1 MNLSY
6 SLLTHFLRLAVVIA
20 AVLAPVRGAAFST
33 DTYAPASAL
42 AEGRWVKIS
51 VPSTGL
57 YCISAAD
64 LRSWGFNDLS
74 KVRIHGYGGQRISDH
89 LTAATY
95 IDDVPQVQSAVTQR
109 GVVFYAMGPEMWT
122 YADGTWTHSLN
133 PFATAGYY
141 FVTESDA
148 PARDI
153 EAEGRE
159 LTADREFASSFTEH
173 LYYET
178 DKVSPATL
186 GLLLVG
192 EDFRY
197 TTSQSFR
204 FATPGAVPGADGANG
219 KARVNFLVSSTGQS
233 TVAMT
238 ADNNPVTLTGITS
251 FTPSAEGSIGLSEGA
266 VNVSADNTSLGV
278 RFSSGGVVSM
288 AYLDY
293 LELLYN
299 RHIALSGGLLSFTS
313 DSPGVE
319 LDAID
324 YKDVTVWDV
333 TDPLNINV
341 LNTTGAQGGKLRW
354 VTPYSGM
361 RSYCAWSQSAS
372 LPSPKYVG
380 VVGNQSIHSRRTP
393 DMVIVTTADNF
404 EQANRVAALHSD
416 LDVLVVTPDQ
426 VYNEFSSGA
435 ADPSGIRK
443 MAKMFYDRSTSP
455 GDEEG
460 GDFRYLLLFGRPTYD
475 NRRLTGDMAQAE
487 YETIPAWTTD
497 TGLNENVAY
506 CTDDFFAMLDDNS
519 GLRWGNEVLR
529 VAVGRIPATSATD
542 ARVFVDRLVDYV
554 TTRSGGEWSQRVVL
568 TADDGDSSVHLLQT
582 EKMYDGFLSSS
593 RGGDINYKKV
603 YFGAYTL
610 SNGVYAEAVSTFRR
624 EIEDG
629 VLLWSFVGH
638 ATIDNLTGEGLLPAG
653 EVYKL
658 YLRKPLIFY
667 GATCSFGRWDGN
679 RLSGI
684 EALCL
689 RESGGAIAAISA
701 VRPVYIALNELMS
714 TSFSKQLFQADESG
728 RFPTVGEA
736 MMVAKNAIGSDTNKR
751 RYVLLGDPAM
761 RPAIPENRV
770 EILTVNGLDAT
781 DPQEP
786 PTIAALQKVTITGRV
801 TDHAGTPLDDFNG
814 SLAYTI
820 FDAEYSTLSNEKDE
834 MEREITFEQQ
844 GNRVAAGR
852 AAVEGGKFEITLTM
866 PSEIADNYRPG
877 AMSLYAIS
885 ADKSVDAADT
895 YRNFYI
901 YGFDDQA
908 TADLNAPK
916 IEYMYM
922 NHDSF
927 EDGNTVNSAPM
938 LIARVSDDTGINLS
952 TAGVGHQM
960 SVRIDRKDSY
970 SDVAAS
976 FSPDDDGSPAGVVAY
991 RLPELTPG
999 EHQLEFRVWDVNGN
1013 SASKFLTF
1021 NVDGSATP
1029 SIFDVWSDSSPAR
1042 TEANFYVTHDRPD
1055 EILNVTIEVFDFNG
1069 ALQWSTTTTGRADMF
1084 ASSPVKWNLVN
1095 KSGQRVARGIYIYR
1109 ARIATADAPDL
1120 VSTSRSRRLAVG
1132 AL

>member
-6 SLLTHFLRLAVVIA
+6 SLLTHIVRLAVVIA
-20 AVLAPVRGAAFST
+20 LMLAPARSAAFSA

-51 VPSTGL
+51 VPQTGL
-57 YCISAAD
+57 YCITAAD
-64 LRSWGFNDLS
+64 LRSWGFSDPS
-74 KVRIHGYGGQRISDH
+74 RVRIHGYGGQRISDH
-89 LTAATY
+89 MTQQSY
-95 IDDVPQVQSAVTQR
+95 IDDVPMVQSVVTPR
-109 GVVFYAMGPEMWT
+109 GLVFYAMGPETWT
-122 YADGTWTHSLN
+122 YDEGTWSHSLN

-141 FVTESDA
+141 FVTESEA
-148 PARDI
+148 PARSI

-159 LTADREFASSFTEH
+159 LTGDREYAVSFTEH
-173 LYYET
+173 LYHEA
-178 DKVSPATL
+178 DKISPATL

-197 TTSQSFR
+197 TASQSFR
-204 FATPGAVPGADGANG
+204 FETRGAVVPSEAV
-219 KARVNFLVSSTGQS
+219 ARVNFLAASTGQS
-233 TVAMT
+233 AVSLSAGSNAIELQGANT
-238 ADNNPVTLTGITS
+238 
-251 FTPSAEGSIGLSEGA
+251 FTPTAEGAVGLSEGRF
-266 VNVSADNTSLGV
+266 NVTADNTVLGV
-278 RFSSGGVVSM
+278 NFRGGGVVSM

-293 LELLYN
+293 LELLYE
-299 RHIALSGGLLSFTS
+299 RLIALDGGRLSFSTS
-313 DSPGVE
+313 SPAVE
-319 LDAID
+319 LNTVDHN
-324 YKDVTVWDV
+324 DVTVWDV
-333 TDPLNINV
+333 TDPLNIMSMSTV
-341 LNTTGAQGGKLRW
+341 AAQGGKLRW
-354 VTPYSGM
+354 LTPYSGM
-361 RSYCAWSQSAS
+361 RSYCAWSASAV
-372 LPSPKYVG
+372 LPSPKYAGTVD
-380 VVGNQSIHSRRTP
+380 NQNLHARKAP
-393 DMVIVTTADNF
+393 DMVIVTTADNLS
-404 EQANRVAALHSD
+404 QANRVAALHDD
-416 LDVLVVTPDQ
+416 LDVLVVTQDQ

-443 MAKMFYDRSTSP
+443 MAKMFYDRSLSAAD
-455 GDEEG
+455 GED

-475 NRRLTGDMAQAE
+475 NRRLTGDMAQAP

-506 CTDDFFAMLDDNS
+506 CTDDFFAMLEDNS
-519 GLRWGNEVLR
+519 GLRWGNEVLK
-529 VAVGRIPATSATD
+529 VAVGRIPATSAED
-542 ARVFVDRLVDYV
+542 ARVFVDRLADYI
-554 TTRSGGEWSQRVVL
+554 TTPAGGEWAQRVVL

-593 RGGDINYKKV
+593 RGADINYKKV

-638 ATIDNLTGEGLLPAG
+638 ATIDNLTGEGLLPPG

-679 RLSGI
+679 RMSGI

-689 RESGGAIAAISA
+689 RESGGAVAAISA

-714 TSFSKQLFQADESG
+714 TAFSKQLFQADASG

-736 MMVAKNAIGSDTNKR
+736 MMIAKNNVGSDTNKR
-751 RYVLLGDPAM
+751 RYVMLGDPAM
-761 RPAIPENRV
+761 RPATPQNRV
-770 EILTVNGLDAT
+770 EVLAVNGVTAVN
-781 DPQEP
+781 PEEP
-786 PTIAALQKVTITGRV
+786 PVISALQKVSIKGQV
-801 TDHAGTPLDDFNG
+801 TDYAGNRLDDFNG

-834 MEREITFEQQ
+834 FDREVSFEQQ

-852 AAVEGGKFEITLTM
+852 AAVTGGEFEITLTM

-877 AMSLYAIS
+877 AMSLYALS
-885 ADKSVDAADT
+885 ADKTTDAADT
-895 YRNFYI
+895 FRNFYI
-901 YGFDDQA
+901 YGYDDQA
-908 TADLNAPK
+908 TADITAPQ

-960 SVRIDRKDSY
+960 SVRIDGKDSY

-976 FSPDDDGSPAGVVAY
+976 FSPDDDGSPAGVVSY
-991 RLPELTPG
+991 RLPELMPG
-999 EHQLEFRVWDVNGN
+999 EHKLEFKVWDVNGN
-1013 SASKFLTF
+1013 SASKYLTF
-1021 NVDGSATP
+1021 NVDGTVAP
-1029 SIFDVWSDSSPAR
+1029 SIFDVWTDASPAR

-1055 EILNVTIEVFDFNG
+1055 EILNVTLEVFDFNG
-1069 ALQWSTTTTGRADMF
+1069 TLQWSTTSTGRAEMF
-1084 ASSPVKWNLVN
+1084 SSSPVKWNLVN
-1095 KSGQRVARGIYIYR
+1095 NSGQRVGRGIYIYR
-1109 ARIATADAPDL
+1109 ARIATADNPSL
-1120 VSTSRSRRLAVG
+1120 VSTSRSRRLAV
-1132 AL
+1132 ASR